1 MRLIISS
8 SGMMVIIILIVII
21 HNSIISDNYC
31 NMEMNSSINGAFD
44 YALDK
49 VSDGYITGE
58 YDDIPDDVFTTQLMR
73 SFCKSFNEAVSS
85 DAEYTVTLL
94 YADRT
99 AMLYDIA
106 IEAEEYS
113 EVLAEVLKGHFNG
126 TLDETKYFYN
136 TFDEMYKEMEEQ

>member
-1 MRLIISS
+1 
-8 SGMMVIIILIVII
+8 MMVIIILIVII

-73 SFCKSFNEAVSS
+73 CFCKSFNEAVSS
-85 DAEYTVTLL
+85 DA
-94 YADRT
+94 
-99 AMLYDIA
+99 
-106 IEAEEYS
+106 
-113 EVLAEVLKGHFNG
+113 
-126 TLDETKYFYN
+126 
-136 TFDEMYKEMEEQ
+136 

>member
-31 NMEMNSSINGAFD
+31 NMEMNSSING
-44 YALDK
+44 
-49 VSDGYITGE
+49 
-58 YDDIPDDVFTTQLMR
+58 IPDDVFTTQLMR

-106 IEAEEYS
+106 IEAEYS
-113 EVLAEVLKGHFNG
+113 YGYKGRKNKCICQRAVK
-126 TLDETKYFYN
+126 LN
-136 TFDEMYKEMEEQ
+136 

>member
-8 SGMMVIIILIVII
+8 SGMMVIIILLVII

-106 IEAEEYS
+106 IEAEYS
-113 EVLAEVLKGHFNG
+113 YGYKGRKNKCVCQRAVK
-126 TLDETKYFYN
+126 LN
-136 TFDEMYKEMEEQ
+136 

>member
-31 NMEMNSSINGAFD
+31 NMEMNSSIN
-44 YALDK
+44 
-49 VSDGYITGE
+49 GE

-106 IEAEEYS
+106 IEAEYS
-113 EVLAEVLKGHFNG
+113 YGYKGRKNKCICQRAVK
-126 TLDETKYFYN
+126 LN
-136 TFDEMYKEMEEQ
+136 

>member
-106 IEAEEYS
+106 IEAEYS
-113 EVLAEVLKGHFNG
+113 YGYKGRKN
-126 TLDETKYFYN
+126 K
-136 TFDEMYKEMEEQ
+136 